1 MLPSHPYKPLIRVIL
16 GAVALAAVSA
26 FAPQPGPDT
35 PRQWTFWQSDGLAWL
50 APEAGAVPAD
60 GSVIG
65 WRFGVSPDGTGTDSP
80 REVPAFDDVCGGQA
94 AASGQKRVVLAVDF
108 GDGEVDAYPGD
119 TPPQSTVTCVVAPSS
134 ATSLQLLSSET
145 TRPRVDDTGNVLAVS
160 GYPAKNTTT
169 GRELPVSQ
177 AAGSPPAAAPE
188 EGGTPVLLLAGGAV
202 AVAAGV
208 GVFFLLRRRPS

>member
-1 MLPSHPYKPLIRVIL
+1 MLPSHLPKLLIRVIL
-16 GAVALAAVSA
+16 GALALAAVSA

-50 APEAGAVPAD
+50 APETGAVPED

-65 WRFGVSPDGTGTDSP
+65 WRFGVSPDGAGTDSP
-80 REVPAFDDVCGGQA
+80 REVPLFDDVCGTQA
-94 AASGQKRVVLAVDF
+94 ATSGQKRVVLAVDF

-119 TPPQSTVTCVVAPSS
+119 TPPQSTVTCVVAPSA

-160 GYPAKNTTT
+160 GYPAKNNAT
-169 GRELPVSQ
+169 GRELPISR
-177 AAGSPPAAAPE
+177 AAGAPSAPAPE
-188 EGGTPVLLLAGGAV
+188 EGGAPVLLVAGGVV

-208 GVFFLLRRRPS
+208 GVFLLLRRRSG

>member
-1 MLPSHPYKPLIRVIL
+1 MLPSHHHKTLIRVVL
-16 GAVALAAVSA
+16 GALVLAAVSA

-65 WRFGVSPDGTGTDSP
+65 WRFGVSPDGAGTDSP
-80 REVPAFDDVCGGQA
+80 REVPAFADVCGTQA
-94 AASGQKRVVLAVDF
+94 AGSGQKRVVLAVDF

-119 TPPQSTVTCVVAPSS
+119 TPPPSTVTCVVAPAS

-169 GRELPVSQ
+169 GEELPISR
-177 AAGSPPAAAPE
+177 AAGAPAAPAPE
-188 EGGTPVLLLAGGAV
+188 EDGAPVLLIAGGAV
-202 AVAAGV
+202 AVAAGA
-208 GVFFLLRRRPS
+208 GVFFLLRRRSA

>member
-65 WRFGVSPDGTGTDSP
+65 WRFGVSPDGAGTDSP

-94 AASGQKRVVLAVDF
+94 AGSGQKRVVLAVDF

-134 ATSLQLLSSET
+134 ATSLQLLSSEA
-145 TRPRVDDTGNVLAVS
+145 TRPRVDDSGNVLAVS
-160 GYPAKNTTT
+160 GYPAKNTAT
-169 GRELPVSQ
+169 GKELPISQ
-177 AAGSPPAAAPE
+177 AAAPAAPASK
-188 EGGTPVLLLAGGAV
+188 EGGAPVLLIAGGV
-202 AVAAGV
+202 LAVAAGV
-208 GVFFLLRRRPS
+208 GVFFLLRRRSA

>member
-1 MLPSHPYKPLIRVIL
+1 MLPSHPRKTLIRVLL
-16 GAVALAAVSA
+16 GALVVAALSA

-65 WRFGVSPDGTGTDSP
+65 WRFGVAPDGAGTDSP
-80 REVPAFDDVCGGQA
+80 REVPAFDDVCGAQA
-94 AASGQKRVVLAVDF
+94 AGSGQKRVVLAVDF

-119 TPPQSTVTCVVAPSS
+119 TPPQSTVTCVVAPSA

-169 GRELPVSQ
+169 GKELPISQ
-177 AAGSPPAAAPE
+177 AAGAAAAPSE
-188 EGGTPVLLLAGGAV
+188 EGGAPVLLIAGGVV

-208 GVFFLLRRRPS
+208 GVFFLLRRRSS

>member
-1 MLPSHPYKPLIRVIL
+1 MLPSNPHKLLIRVTL
-16 GAVALAAVSA
+16 GALVLAALSA

-35 PRQWTFWQSDGLAWL
+35 PRAWTFWQSDGLAWL
-50 APEAGAVPAD
+50 LPESTGVPQD

-80 REVPAFDDVCGGQA
+80 REVPAFDDVCGKQA
-94 AASGQKRVVLAVDF
+94 ATSGQKRVVLAVDY

-119 TPPQSTVTCVVAPSS
+119 TPPASTVTCVVAPES
-134 ATSLQLLSSET
+134 ATSLQLLSSDT
-145 TRPRVDDTGNVLAVS
+145 TRPRVDETGNVLAVS

-177 AAGSPPAAAPE
+177 AAPASPAAE
-188 EGGTPVLLLAGGAV
+188 EGGVPVLLIAGGAA
-202 AVAAGV
+202 AVAAGA
-208 GVFFLLRRRPS
+208 GVFFLLRRRAS